1 MVNSAAAASSCVK
14 IPRDLLPGQHS
25 AFTFLEQV
33 RLMANGKMDCK
44 TRPVPEGERLETK
57 PPFIAPR
64 TPLEQVLA

>member
-1 MVNSAAAASSCVK
+1 
-14 IPRDLLPGQHS
+14 
-25 AFTFLEQV
+25 
-33 RLMANGKMDCK
+33 MANGKMDCK